1 MEEHNFPESIVG
13 EVELTHIR
21 GTTNRIYSE
30 QTRGNLTKIRS
41 FGGLL
46 RFQVA
51 TTESPLHPSTSL
63 WELGFA
69 TGDSNATDD
78 VSTTFY
84 MHSNYNPGLIL
95 FEQVLPMLSA
105 HSLERLTDPELVGK
119 PAPGLRYGI
128 NQGNVSNAWFVHVQ
142 DEFQFTPSF
151 NIRSGYLFV
160 RSLTPI
166 TDPFLSAMN
175 GGYSVGY
182 GNDKRASNK
191 IGSEV
196 LLGVDYKLTGR
207 KFEPMVR
214 IDAS

>member
-1 MEEHNFPESIVG
+1 MVFWSVIVGNRIVQISITQNHQHSSKLIPIDFYGRTQFSESIVG

-84 MHSNYNPGLIL
+84 MHPITIRLIL

-105 HSLERLTDPELVGK
+105 IFGTFDRP
-119 PAPGLRYGI
+119 
-128 NQGNVSNAWFVHVQ
+128 
-142 DEFQFTPSF
+142 
-151 NIRSGYLFV
+151 
-160 RSLTPI
+160 
-166 TDPFLSAMN
+166 
-175 GGYSVGY
+175 
-182 GNDKRASNK
+182 
-191 IGSEV
+191 
-196 LLGVDYKLTGR
+196 
-207 KFEPMVR
+207 
-214 IDAS
+214 